1 MDNNFGRTI
10 KVKRPVTIKTVVTD
24 MFKKQASDEINK
36 EIHLIDT
43 QIMQLEIQNKQIQDQ
58 AFNFSASYGEDAT
71 KQIQA
76 AIEEISSRLEQM
88 SALKQEL
95 VSQRENLNHMALNN
109 VVVTGSL
116 ENYVELKVG
125 ENIYDRFR
133 NAEILVKD
141 GIIQEINV

>member
-1 MDNNFGRTI
+1 MDNNFGKTI

-24 MFKKQASDEINK
+24 MFKKQASEEIGK

-43 QIMQLEIQNKQIQDQ
+43 QIMQLELQNKQIQDQ
-58 AFNFSASYGEDAT
+58 AFNLSASYGEEAT

-76 AIEEISSRLEQM
+76 ALEEISSRLEQM

-95 VSQRENLNHMALNN
+95 AGQRDNLNHMALNN